1 MYVFVQKRD
10 NSSVLTLEFCLLG
23 LNEES
28 KLIESHNKG
37 LYDKEPLTA

>member
-1 MYVFVQKRD
+1 MYVFEQKRD
-10 NSSVLTLEFCLLG
+10 DSSVLTMELCPLG

-28 KLIESHNKG
+28 KLLESHNQG